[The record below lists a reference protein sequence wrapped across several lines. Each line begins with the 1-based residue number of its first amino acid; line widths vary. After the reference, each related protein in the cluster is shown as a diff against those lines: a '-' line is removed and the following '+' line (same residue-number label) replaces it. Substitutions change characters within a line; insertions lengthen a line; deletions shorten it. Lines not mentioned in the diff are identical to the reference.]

1 MTSIDQTA
9 ESTGIERDRLAG
21 LLGRR
26 NAEALE
32 RFEQLVDPL
41 VLLGDMVDELMQGN
55 RERIVCTLRDRICR
69 KAHPVGICL
78 APLIDIVADDASRY
92 ANCGGTGR
100 HGLGDNRIRTDSR
113 TGANGK

>member
-41 VLLGDMVDELMQGN
+41 VLLGDMVDELMKGN
-55 RERIVCTLRDRICR
+55 RERIVCALSDRI
-69 KAHPVGICL
+69 G
-78 APLIDIVADDASRY
+78 
-92 ANCGGTGR
+92 
-100 HGLGDNRIRTDSR
+100 
-113 TGANGK
+113 